1 MEQNKP
7 NQILKCRVSSNIT
20 DLNELNKQFNWIPN
34 EYSIRPDSQ
43 SLELKKF
50 YCNQI
55 LEKYGSFN
63 EYIFE
68 NVFNSNTINKWVFR
82 QAHFKY
88 NVPFNTHHYVLWNI
102 EQNLSYDYD
111 DNTINQKIKEELD
124 KICSSYDFV
133 WYKNPKP
140 TVMEYY
146 HVQVFWI
153 KTKTN

>member
-1 MEQNKP
+1 MLQCH
-7 NQILKCRVSSNIT
+7 ISSNINN
-20 DLNELNKQFNWIPN
+20 LNELNKQFNWIPN

-43 SLELKKF
+43 TLEQKKF
-50 YCNQI
+50 YCDQI

-68 NVFNSNTINKWVFR
+68 NVFNSNLANKWVFR
-82 QAHFKY
+82 PAHFRY
-88 NVPFNTHHYVLWNI
+88 NIYHGTNHYVLWNI
-102 EQNLSYDYD
+102 QQNLSYDYD
-111 DNTINQKIKEELD
+111 NKIITNKIKEELD

-153 KTKTN
+153 RIKQN